1 MRRDF
6 SDFLFRSVSVL
17 DALKNQ
23 GAGICTFPGL
33 PCNFLLLVILQSSC
47 IFWILRRRGKQ
58 TNHRK
63 HTAIITFTVSNSAKR
78 IDSGGP
84 DLGTLR
90 ARPSALDARALGVP
104 SWGPLQ
110 QIQAPGG
117 RFQPWG
123 PREGTPRIRA
133 PTADRGGLG
142 VGPLAPLRP
151 ALCRQLHPWGSPGR
165 DPPSPTVQSG
175 LGGSGGGSPP
185 SPTVQS
191 ATSLSPTQKR
201 LTQNCRPG
209 TDPSALRIWAVNRQY
224 SNQSSRF

>member
-1 MRRDF
+1 M
-6 SDFLFRSVSVL
+6 
-17 DALKNQ
+17 
-23 GAGICTFPGL
+23 
-33 PCNFLLLVILQSSC
+33 
-47 IFWILRRRGKQ
+47 
-58 TNHRK
+58 
-63 HTAIITFTVSNSAKR
+63 
-78 IDSGGP
+78 
-84 DLGTLR
+84 GTLR
-90 ARPSALDARALGVP
+90 ARPSALNARALGVP

-142 VGPLAPLRP
+142 VGPLAPPRP

-209 TDPSALRIWAVNRQY
+209 ADPSALGNPETSGSSLCANLLLSDTCFDQLRIVVVEENGSTQAC
-224 SNQSSRF
+224 

>member
-1 MRRDF
+1 M
-6 SDFLFRSVSVL
+6 
-17 DALKNQ
+17 
-23 GAGICTFPGL
+23 
-33 PCNFLLLVILQSSC
+33 
-47 IFWILRRRGKQ
+47 
-58 TNHRK
+58 
-63 HTAIITFTVSNSAKR
+63 
-78 IDSGGP
+78 
-84 DLGTLR
+84 GTLR
-90 ARPSALDARALGVP
+90 ARPSALNARALGVP

-110 QIQAPGG
+110 QIQVPGG
-117 RFQPWG
+117 RFQSWG

-209 TDPSALRIWAVNRQY
+209 ADPSALHETFETAMKTILKPHGRRVKPLKPFHFIKK
-224 SNQSSRF
+224 SEG